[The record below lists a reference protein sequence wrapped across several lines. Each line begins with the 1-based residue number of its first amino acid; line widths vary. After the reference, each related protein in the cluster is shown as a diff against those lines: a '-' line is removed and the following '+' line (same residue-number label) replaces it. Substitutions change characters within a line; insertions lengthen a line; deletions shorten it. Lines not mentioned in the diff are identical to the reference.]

1 MALRV
6 GIVGGGIGGLT
17 AAIALRAH
25 GLEPTV
31 FERSTSR
38 GSEGI
43 GLLVW
48 ANAVRALKALGIDLA
63 AVAAPIVHT
72 QIRSDSGDVLCSLP
86 IDDWSTSTGAR
97 SVAIR
102 RPVLVRALTAAVPEG
117 IVETDRT
124 VSRFETRGDG
134 VVVTLSDGTRR
145 DFDVLVGADGLSSV
159 VRMQLLGDSPIR
171 VMDQR
176 LWVGLARPRAGLLKE
191 GLTLATIG
199 RGPRFWIA
207 PLPEGEA
214 FWFATFNR
222 SDSPRGSERPRD
234 FLMRELADWPA
245 PIDEVLRATRDE
257 DIIEARSCDRVPTE
271 RWGEGPVTLLGD
283 AAHAS
288 TPDLG
293 MGACQA
299 IESASVLARCLAE
312 CSEPAA
318 GLRAYEKARIE
329 HTATVSR
336 MSWITSQNTTMESA
350 MLCAVRDAG
359 IRMGLPTI
367 ARRNFAW
374 LMGHAG

>member
-17 AAIALRAH
+17 AAIALRSR
-25 GLEPTV
+25 EIEVKV
-31 FERSTSR
+31 FERSASR

-43 GLLVW
+43 ALLVW
-48 ANAVRALKALGIDLA
+48 ANAVRALKKLGIDLA
-63 AVAAPIVHT
+63 PLAAPIVHT
-72 QIRSDSGDVLCSLP
+72 QIRSDGGDVLCSLP
-86 IDDWSTSTGAR
+86 IDDWSASTGAR

-102 RPVLVRALTAAVPEG
+102 RPVLVRALADAVPEG
-117 IVETDRT
+117 VVESGRT
-124 VSRFETRGDG
+124 VSGFERRGDC
-134 VVVTLSDGTRR
+134 VVVTLSDESRHE
-145 DFDVLVGADGLSSV
+145 FDVLVGADGLSSV
-159 VRMQLLGDSPIR
+159 VRKQLLGDNPIR
-171 VMDQR
+171 IMDQR
-176 LWVGLARPRAGLLKE
+176 LWVGLARPRAGLLRD
-191 GLTLATIG
+191 GVTLATIG

-207 PLPEGEA
+207 PLPNGEA

-222 SDSPRGSERPRD
+222 SDAPGDRPRE
-234 FLMRELADWPA
+234 FLRRELADWPA
-245 PIDEVLRATRDE
+245 PIDEILQATRDE
-257 DIIEARSCDRVPTE
+257 DIIEARSCDRVPSD

-293 MGACQA
+293 QGACQA
-299 IESASVLARCLAE
+299 IESAAVLAE
-312 CSEPAA
+312 CLADGTDPTA
-318 GLRAYEKARIE
+318 GLRRYEKIRMD

-359 IRMGLPTI
+359 IRVGLPAM

-374 LMGHAG
+374 LMEHAG